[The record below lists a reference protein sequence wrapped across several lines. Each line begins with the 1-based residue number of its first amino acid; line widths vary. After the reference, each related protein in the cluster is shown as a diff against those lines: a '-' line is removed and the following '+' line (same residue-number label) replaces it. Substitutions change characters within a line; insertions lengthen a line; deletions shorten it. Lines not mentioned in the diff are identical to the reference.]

1 MLTLTMSPGEGFE
14 DLVKTLRNRFVNGL
28 SNQVEVGEWQA
39 IKGHTPFART
49 YELEDISFEIPVP
62 EGQEEWVQMIKP
74 NLPWAEDHFQERVS
88 GKPLNPAPSHAW
100 WPFNVNKNKLHI
112 KQGKFSHTYPERMW
126 PRYASATD
134 DPNDRP
140 IGPDGSNRGIRYRYG
155 DLADLVNLLETSPH
169 TRQAYLPIW
178 FPEDTGSH
186 HGERVP
192 CTIGY
197 HFLTRNGKT
206 KIVYYMRSCDF
217 IRYFRDDVYMA
228 GRLLQWVCER
238 VGTKPSKL
246 VMHIS
251 SMHIFEAD
259 LTIMKQ
265 RGDIP

>member
-1 MLTLTMSPGEGFE
+1 MLTLTVPPDGGFE
-14 DLVKTLRNRFVNGL
+14 DVVKTLRHRFMDGL
-28 SNQVEVGEWQA
+28 AERVEVGEWQA
-39 IKGHTPFART
+39 VVGKTEFSAT
-49 YELEDISFEIPVP
+49 YELEDISFEISVP
-62 EGQEEWVQMIKP
+62 ESKEEWAQEIRP

-88 GKPLNPAPSHAW
+88 GLPLNPAPSHEW

-134 DPNDRP
+134 NLNDRP
-140 IGPDGSNRGIRYRYG
+140 TGSDGSNRGIRYRYG
-155 DLADLVNLLETSPH
+155 DLEDLVNLLKTRPH

-178 FPEDTGSH
+178 FPEDTGAH

-206 KIVYYMRSCDF
+206 KIIYHMRSCDF

-251 SMHIFEAD
+251 SMHIFDAD
-259 LTIMKQ
+259 LIIMKQ
-265 RGDIP
+265 RRNIP

>member
-1 MLTLTMSPGEGFE
+1 MWWNKKRDFE
-14 DLVKTLRNRFVNGL
+14 SIVKDIRKRFLKGKANL
-28 SNQVEVGEWQA
+28 VEVGEWQA
-39 IKGHTPFART
+39 IKGNTPFART
-49 YELEDISFEIPVP
+49 YELEDISFEISVP
-62 EGQEEWVQMIKP
+62 ESKEEWVQMIRP

-140 IGPDGSNRGIRYRYG
+140 IGPDGSNHGIRYRYG
-155 DLADLVNLLETSPH
+155 DLADLVNLLKTRPH

-178 FPEDTGSH
+178 FPEDTGAP

-197 HFLTRNGKT
+197 HFLTRNEKT

-246 VMHIS
+246 VLHIS

-265 RGDIP
+265 RRNTP